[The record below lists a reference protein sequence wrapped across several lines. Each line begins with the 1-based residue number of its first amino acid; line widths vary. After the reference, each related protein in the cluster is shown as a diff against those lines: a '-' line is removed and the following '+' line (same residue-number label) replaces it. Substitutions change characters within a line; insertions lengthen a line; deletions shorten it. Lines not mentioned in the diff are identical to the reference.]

1 MHTMHFVSRILIA
14 TFVFAAS
21 TQAVAQDYPKVEVFT
36 GYSYLRGTNLNANFV
51 GFGVSAAGNLNKW
64 FGMVADFSHHQV
76 NGNSGWGHVDSIL
89 IGPKFTSRGASRVNP
104 YFHTM
109 VGAVR
114 VGILGTGSAFG
125 WALGG
130 GVDVKVHRNIAI
142 RVIDMTFVLLW
153 KEGFNSGNGRL
164 SSGLVWRFGGK

>member
-1 MHTMHFVSRILIA
+1 MHSLHSVSRILIT

-36 GYSYLRGTNLNANFV
+36 GCSYLRGTDLNANFV
-51 GFGVSAAGNLNKW
+51 GVDVSADGNINKW
-64 FGMVADFSHHQV
+64 FGMVAEFSHHQV
-76 NGNSGWGHVDSIL
+76 NGHSTWGHVDSIL

-114 VGILGTGSAFG
+114 LDRIGPGTAFG
-125 WALGG
+125 WAFGG
-130 GVDVKVHRNIAI
+130 GVDVKVHKHIAI
-142 RVIDMTFVLLW
+142 RVIDMTFVVL
-153 KEGFNSGNGRL
+153 ERGN
-164 SSGLVWRFGGK
+164 